1 MKRYSTSLNAMTNI
15 LTFKPIDMKRF
26 IIIRIARLIRRKV
39 HVAKNMQLK
48 HIDYMYQYN
57 YARLLKSYLKALML

>member
-1 MKRYSTSLNAMTNI
+1 
-15 LTFKPIDMKRF
+15 MKRF

-39 HVAKNMQLK
+39 HVAKNMKLK

-57 YARLLKSYLKALML
+57 YVRLLKSYLKALML

>member
-1 MKRYSTSLNAMTNI
+1 MK
-15 LTFKPIDMKRF
+15 KF

-48 HIDYMYQYN
+48 HIGYMYEYS
-57 YARLLKSYLKALML
+57 YARLIKSYLRVLML